1 MPKMR
6 TETMSTNE
14 IIDAEHAG
22 NIAYYRSLSQFD
34 SLESFNE
41 HYRKL
46 TYTYAKLLDQKPS
59 FKAILKALFDS
70 APSTFGVPFMKR
82 ETLAEKAGVSLRSV
96 GNFLKIATDTFGIT
110 TLKQLGKKDKRYGG
124 YAYLVYVFSPL
135 SNLRPH
141 PPNEVSAAP
150 SENAD
155 CTASCTASLHNVE
168 IPEALEPQALEDPIS
183 APNQDSF
190 NQASLKE
197 KDLKDIYISPVAKA
211 TIISN
216 ELNENAIGI
225 VAAKQNIDIQV
236 LQAFSPYHLD
246 YAELNEFVVSIKRTV
261 NKQGWNLA
269 DYSFE
274 IMQSIKAAF
283 PTYKEYVQG
292 NFKGSIIG
300 YICGTIKNIITNSIE
315 DANDEED
322 YINDDEALSDS
333 PIEFGYGIDTQ
344 NLTAATS
351 PSFENV
357 YGQTP
362 EDFYGSSDDMPW

>member
-1 MPKMR
+1 MSMP
-6 TETMSTNE
+6 T
-14 IIDAEHAG
+14 IQAEHAG
-22 NIAYYRSLSQFD
+22 NIAYYKSLSKFKT
-34 SLESFNE
+34 LEAFNA
-41 HYRKL
+41 HYRSL
-46 TYTYAKLLDQKPS
+46 TYTYAELLEQKPS
-59 FKAILKALFDS
+59 YKAILKALFES

-96 GNFLKIATDTFGIT
+96 ANFLKAAADTFGIT

-135 SNLRPH
+135 SNLVPH
-141 PPNEVSAAP
+141 PSGEVIEAP
-150 SENAD
+150 PENAD
-155 CTASCTASLHNVE
+155 CTASCTASLHSVDM
-168 IPEALEPQALEDPIS
+168 PEALELQALEDPIP

-190 NQASLKE
+190 KQDSPSEL
-197 KDLKDIYISPVAKA
+197 KDLKDIYKSPVAKA

-216 ELNENAIGI
+216 ELNENAIEI
-225 VAAKQNIDIQV
+225 VAAKQNIDIQF

-300 YICGTIKNIITNSIE
+300 YICGTIKNIISKSIE

-322 YINDDEALSDS
+322 YINDDDAYSDS
-333 PIEFGYGIDTQ
+333 PFEFGYALDTQ
-344 NLTAATS
+344 KYTATPSPLFDAATV
-351 PSFENV
+351 EELNQLGV
-357 YGQTP
+357 Y
-362 EDFYGSSDDMPW
+362 